1 VLSRWLSIASSTG
14 KRAQF
19 FASLAA
25 MRIAPVTHVDQAL
38 GRCFGKRPW
47 RAFAAPEER
56 WYRIVSMEFAQSR
69 GCRSAPIPSWLTTQA
84 MRNR

>member
-1 VLSRWLSIASSTG
+1 MLVICSSTG
-14 KRAQF
+14 KRARF

-25 MRIAPVTHVDQAL
+25 MRIAPDTHVDQAVGLSNWRRL
-38 GRCFGKRPW
+38 GSI
-47 RAFAAPEER
+47 AAPEES
-56 WYRIVSMEFAQSR
+56 WYRAMSKEFAQSR